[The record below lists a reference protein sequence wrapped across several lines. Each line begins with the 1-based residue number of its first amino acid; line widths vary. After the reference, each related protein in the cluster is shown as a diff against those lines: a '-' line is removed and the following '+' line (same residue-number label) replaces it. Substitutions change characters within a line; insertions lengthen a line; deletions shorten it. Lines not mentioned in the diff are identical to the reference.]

1 MGEEIYRIVDSV
13 GIGLDNGIGNFLG
26 TRLCC
31 ALKSETSFFFF
42 FSFFNCYFLLFSSVA
57 VSLNVLITLK
67 RRRQGVDRY

>member
-1 MGEEIYRIVDSV
+1 MRRSIYLVRERIRIVDSV

-42 FSFFNCYFLLFSSVA
+42 SFLFLIVTFYY
-57 VSLNVLITLK
+57 LILLLLA
-67 RRRQGVDRY
+67 